1 MVYVLK
7 VILFL
12 LSVAM
17 GLAIRFVYLDYKKI
31 KETEGFEE
39 LSIWQK
45 IRFNFTFISMFS
57 SVVSLIVF
65 LFYFIFVRITIG

>member
-12 LSVAM
+12 LAVAM
-17 GLAIRFVYLDYKKI
+17 GFATRFVYLDYKSI
-31 KETEGFEE
+31 KETEGFDE

-45 IRFNFTFISMFS
+45 FRFNFTFFSIFS
-57 SVVSLIVF
+57 SITSLIVF
-65 LFYFIFVRITIG
+65 LIYFVFVKITVG

>member
-17 GLAIRFVYLDYKKI
+17 VLAMRFVYFDYKKI
-31 KETEGFEE
+31 KETNGFDE

-45 IRFNFTFISMFS
+45 IRFNFTFFSIFS
-57 SVVSLIVF
+57 SIVSLVVF
-65 LFYFIFVRITIG
+65 LMYFVFVKIKIG